1 MNDVSKMLSINAT
14 LSQNM
19 DFIKAEHATVYLSS
33 ILDFHC
39 SGFLQNTGWF
49 VTNILGQQIGSTF
62 KGQDVQKKKK
72 KVFLL
77 GHIYLLDIMSWN
89 VSDKPTYIMWQPRS
103 PKISY
108 SGRSL
113 KSGIN

>member
-14 LSQNM
+14 LSQNT
-19 DFIKAEHATVYLSS
+19 DFIKAERATAYLSS

-62 KGQDVQKKKK
+62 KGQDVQEKKFF
-72 KVFLL
+72 FLDVL
-77 GHIYLLDIMSWN
+77 ISWTSFPEMSVTNQPTSCDNPEAQRSHIHH
-89 VSDKPTYIMWQPRS
+89 
-103 PKISY
+103 
-108 SGRSL
+108 GRSL